1 MSIRATIFGYNF
13 ISKRQKMFKAR
24 VINWVL
30 LFSFMLNMGCAVKYN
45 RISTLPAKNQTFF
58 FKDGRQ
64 VIVSR
69 KPNSIATIA
78 ASQEKF
84 PINTRPSFIIA
95 VNNLSLQPVT
105 FSTEN
110 VAFTMEGKKL
120 KVFSYQELVQEIE
133 QQRRSAAM
141 THALIGATGVLG
153 AAMDG
158 GRTYHSGTYQTQT
171 SIYGDNNLYTGN
183 TAGVY
188 SGTTYDP
195 LATLQAQNTIN
206 AQTANNIAAVN
217 SAADKQLNI
226 VQNRILKKETV
237 LPNTWYGGYVRISN
251 LAEPQTPKTI
261 KSTISIGKDVHEFF
275 FIFAQEGQGS
285 QKSESIASLT
295 DSPENKNT
303 ETSYINDPH
312 EIETHSKAHKQS
324 VIEPETI
331 EPQYKFFFQLGVGT
345 PIAFSPGGKYFLS
358 QHANSLKLID
368 VKNGREIKT
377 FKSRPFLGADFS
389 PDGNYI
395 LNLSYQAELIGTISG
410 RLVQTFT
417 SNAGYIYDFAFS
429 SDGKYLLLAENKDV
443 SLWDVFTGDKIK
455 SFKGDNT
462 FIRVTFGPND
472 KYVISWSDDWTL
484 KVWDIISGREI
495 NSIAFWNSA
504 SFSTNTPSSG
514 FFGDRADIAF
524 SSDGNYMLYAAH
536 SFKERFPHKVELW
549 DVIEAK
555 KVRIFDCLVKDT
567 YDVFFTPDG
576 KFMVAREKDCL
587 ILWDISAG
595 KLAKQFKAEFNSVI
609 FNNDGGL
616 ILTTEGGLGLDN
628 PRITLW
634 EFAKEHKIR
643 TYMSKLP
650 SVKSITFSKDGEYLY
665 SANSDGTV
673 NKWEINKGKMNQLIN
688 GDKSY
693 KSLIVLD
700 NYGENVLYKRLD
712 HSFSLVNTNTGEEI
726 KTISPALNDS
736 SSLINASVLSRD
748 GSLLVT
754 KDSNNQLTVMNIN
767 KSSETKTFNNK
778 HQINSMAISP
788 DNRYLLAGC
797 GNNVLNIYDL
807 KKGLPAKTMGGGS
820 MAAYFLGYGN
830 SIISIAISPNNKY
843 AAIANLNSI
852 RLYNIATGE
861 IELQYSISDYIKCLA
876 FNHESKYLVS
886 GNSDGVLKIWDLFS
900 GKVIQ
905 ALKGH
910 DTAIEKIAISPD
922 GEKAVSVSSDG
933 LLCLWNIQKGEL
945 LAKFATYDNKEWVFL
960 TPDGYFNA
968 SANGA
973 NYLNIRVSSTKV
985 TGIEDYQLEY
995 RRPDIVAQKI
1005 N

>member
-1 MSIRATIFGYNF
+1 
-13 ISKRQKMFKAR
+13 MFKAR

-45 RISTLPAKNQTFF
+45 KISTLPAKNQTFF

-69 KPNSIATIA
+69 KANSIATIA
-78 ASQEKF
+78 ASQGKF

-95 VNNLSLQPVT
+95 VNNLSPQPVT

-110 VAFTMEGKKL
+110 VAFTMEGKEL

-141 THALIGATGVLG
+141 THALIGAAGVLG

-171 SIYGDNNLYTGN
+171 SIYGNNNLYTGN
-183 TAGVY
+183 TTGVY

-195 LATLQAQNTIN
+195 LATFQAQNTIN

-217 SAADKQLNI
+217 SDADKRIDI
-226 VQNRILKKETV
+226 VQNTILKKETV
-237 LPNTWYGGYVRISN
+237 LPNTWYGGYIRISR
-251 LAEPQTPKTI
+251 LAESQTPKRI
-261 KSTISIGKDVHEFF
+261 KTTISIGKDIHEFF
-275 FIFAQEGQGS
+275 FVFAQEGQGS
-285 QKSESIASLT
+285 QKSESLASLT

-312 EIETHSKAHKQS
+312 EIETHSKTHEQS

-331 EPQYKFFFQLGVGT
+331 EPQYKFFLQLGVGT
-345 PIAFSPGGKYFLS
+345 PIAFSPDGKYFLS

-377 FKSRPFLGADFS
+377 FKSRPFLGAGFS

-395 LNLSYQAELIGTISG
+395 LNLSYQAELIDTISG

-429 SDGKYLLLAENKDV
+429 SDGKYLLLTENKDV
-443 SLWDVFTGDKIK
+443 SLWDVFTGNKIK
-455 SFKGDNT
+455 TFKGDT
-462 FIRVTFGPND
+462 TSKRVTFGPND
-472 KYVISWSDDWTL
+472 KYVISWSYDWTL

-495 NSIAFWNSA
+495 NSIQFWNSA
-504 SFSTNTPSSG
+504 SFTNSDTRPGG
-514 FFGDRADIAF
+514 FFDQAAIAF
-524 SSDGNYMLYAAH
+524 SSDGNYMVYAAN
-536 SFKERFPHKVELW
+536 SLREKFPHKVELW
-549 DVIEAK
+549 DIIEGK
-555 KVRIFDCLVKDT
+555 KVRTLDCLAKGT
-567 YDVFFTPDG
+567 YGVLFTPDDNFLVTR
-576 KFMVAREKDCL
+576 KQDSL
-587 ILWDISAG
+587 ILWDISTG
-595 KLAKQFKAEFNSVI
+595 KKVKKINGNFNEVVFVNFGNSFLTKEGK
-609 FNNDGGL
+609 FND
-616 ILTTEGGLGLDN
+616 
-628 PRITLW
+628 PKITLRNF
-634 EFAKEHKIR
+634 EDGQIIR
-643 TYMSKLP
+643 TYMRQIP
-650 SVKSITFSKDGEYLY
+650 AVKSIAFSKDGKYLY
-665 SANSDGTV
+665 SANSDGAV
-673 NKWEINKGKMNQLIN
+673 NNWEINKGKMSQVIN

-736 SSLINASVLSRD
+736 SSLINAAVLSRD

-767 KSSETKTFNNK
+767 KSSETKTFSNK

-788 DNRYLLAGC
+788 DNRYLLAGG
-797 GNNVLNIYDL
+797 GNNILNIYDL

-820 MAAYFLGYGN
+820 FVAYYLGYDN
-830 SIISIAISPNNKY
+830 SITSIAISPNNKY

-886 GNSDGVLKIWDLFS
+886 GNSDGALKVWDLFS

-922 GEKAVSVSSDG
+922 GEKAVSLSSDG
-933 LLCLWNIQKGEL
+933 LLCLWNIQKGKL
-945 LAKFATYDNKEWVFL
+945 LAKFATYNNKEWVFL

-985 TGIEDYQLEY
+985 TGIDDYQLEY
-995 RRPDIVAQKI
+995 HKPDIVAQKI

>member
-1 MSIRATIFGYNF
+1 
-13 ISKRQKMFKAR
+13 MFKAK

-45 RISTLPAKNQTFF
+45 KISTLPAKNQTFF

-69 KPNSIATIA
+69 KANSIATIA

-84 PINTRPSFIIA
+84 PINTRPSFIIT
-95 VNNLSLQPVT
+95 VNNLSPQPVT

-110 VAFTMEGKKL
+110 VAFTTEGKEL

-141 THALIGATGVLG
+141 THALIGAAGVLG

-158 GRTYHSGTYQTQT
+158 GRTCHSGTYQTQT
-171 SIYGDNNLYTGN
+171 SIYGNNNLYTGN
-183 TAGVY
+183 TTGVY

-195 LATLQAQNTIN
+195 LATFQAQNTIN

-217 SAADKQLNI
+217 SAANMLLNI
-226 VQNRILKKETV
+226 VQNTILKKETV
-237 LPNTWYGGYVRISN
+237 LPNTWYGGYIRISS
-251 LAEPQTPKTI
+251 LAESQTPKRI
-261 KSTISIGKDVHEFF
+261 KTTISIGKDLHEFL

-285 QKSESIASLT
+285 QKSESIASLS

-303 ETSYINDPH
+303 ETSHINDPH
-312 EIETHSKAHKQS
+312 KIKTHSKAHEQS

-331 EPQYKFFFQLGVGT
+331 EPQYKFFLQLGAGT
-345 PIAFSPGGKYFLS
+345 PIAFGPGGKYFLS
-358 QHANSLKLID
+358 RHANSLKLID

-377 FKSRPFLGADFS
+377 FKSRPFLGAGFS

-410 RLVQTFT
+410 RLAQTFT

-443 SLWDVFTGDKIK
+443 SLWDVSTGDKIK
-455 SFKGDNT
+455 SFKSDNT
-462 FIRVTFGPND
+462 FMSVTFGPND

-484 KVWDIISGREI
+484 KVWDIISGREV

-504 SFSTNTPSSG
+504 SFSTNTPLSG

-555 KVRIFDCLVKDT
+555 KVRTFDCLVKDT
-567 YDVFFTPDG
+567 YDVFFTPDDN
-576 KFMVAREKDCL
+576 FMVTRKQDSL
-587 ILWDISAG
+587 ILWDISTG
-595 KLAKQFKAEFNSVI
+595 KKVKKINGNFNEVVFVNSGNSFLTKEGK
-609 FNNDGGL
+609 FND
-616 ILTTEGGLGLDN
+616 
-628 PRITLW
+628 PKITLRNF
-634 EFAKEHKIR
+634 EDGQIIR
-643 TYMSKLP
+643 TYMRQIP
-650 SVKSITFSKDGEYLY
+650 AVKSIAFSKDGKYLY
-665 SANSDGTV
+665 SANSDGTL
-673 NKWEINKGKMNQLIN
+673 NKWGINKGKMNQLIN

-693 KSLIVLD
+693 KSLMVLD
-700 NYGENVLYKRLD
+700 NYGEKVLYKRFD
-712 HSFSLVNTNTGEEI
+712 NSFSFVNTNTGKEI
-726 KTISPALNDS
+726 KTISPILNCS
-736 SSLINASVLSRD
+736 SSLIDAAVLSRD

-754 KDSNNQLTVMNIN
+754 KDSNNQLTVININ
-767 KSSETKTFNNK
+767 KSSETKTFNK
-778 HQINSMAISP
+778 KYQINSIAISP
-788 DNRYLLAGC
+788 DNRYLFAGG

-807 KKGLPAKTMGGGS
+807 KKGLPAKTVGGGS
-820 MAAYFLGYGN
+820 MAAYFLGYDN

-886 GNSDGVLKIWDLFS
+886 GNSDGVLKVWDLFS

-910 DTAIEKIAISPD
+910 DTAIEKIAISPN

-973 NYLNIRVSSTKV
+973 NYLNIPVSSTKV

-995 RRPDIVAQKI
+995 CRPDIVAQKI

>member
-1 MSIRATIFGYNF
+1 MIYGEITWKTTA
-13 ISKRQKMFKAR
+13 A
-24 VINWVL
+24 
-30 LFSFMLNMGCAVKYN
+30 
-45 RISTLPAKNQTFF
+45 
-58 FKDGRQ
+58 
-64 VIVSR
+64 
-69 KPNSIATIA
+69 IA

-84 PINTRPSFIIA
+84 PINTRPFFIIA
-95 VNNLSLQPVT
+95 VNNLSPQPVT

-110 VAFTMEGKKL
+110 VAFTMEGKEL

-141 THALIGATGVLG
+141 THALIGAAGVLG

-171 SIYGDNNLYTGN
+171 SIYGNNNLYTGD
-183 TAGVY
+183 TTGVY

-217 SAADKQLNI
+217 NAADKRLNI

-251 LAEPQTPKTI
+251 LAGPQTPKTI
-261 KSTISIGKDVHEFF
+261 KSTISIGKDLHEFF

-312 EIETHSKAHKQS
+312 EIETHSKADKQRI
-324 VIEPETI
+324 IEPETI
-331 EPQYKFFFQLGVGT
+331 KPQCKFFLQLGVGT
-345 PIAFSPGGKYFLS
+345 PIAFSPNGKYFLS
-358 QHANSLKLID
+358 KYENLLKLID
-368 VKNGREIKT
+368 VKTGREIRK
-377 FKSRPFLGADFS
+377 FRSFIFSANFS
-389 PDGNYI
+389 PDG
-395 LNLSYQAELIGTISG
+395 SYVFVPSNQSELYSTTSG
-410 RLVQTFT
+410 RLVRTFDST
-417 SNAGYIYDFAFS
+417 GYPFDFAFS
-429 SDGKYLLLAENKDV
+429 SDGKYLLLGTLGTGEDIF
-443 SLWDVFTGDKIK
+443 LWDVSTGDKIR
-455 SFKGDNT
+455 SFKPDN
-462 FIRVTFGPND
+462 IPMKVTFGPND
-472 KYVISWSDDWTL
+472 RYVICWSYDWTL

-504 SFSTNTPSSG
+504 SFSTSTPSSG
-514 FFGDRADIAF
+514 LFGDRADIAF

-549 DVIEAK
+549 DVIKAK
-555 KVRIFDCLVKDT
+555 KVRTFDCLVKDT

-587 ILWDISAG
+587 ILWDISTG

-616 ILTTEGGLGLDN
+616 ILTTEGGLGLEN

-650 SVKSITFSKDGEYLY
+650 SVKSITFSKGGEYLY
-665 SANSDGTV
+665 SANFDGTV

-726 KTISPALNDS
+726 KIISPALNDS

-778 HQINSMAISP
+778 HQISSMAISP
-788 DNRYLLAGC
+788 DNRYLLAG
-797 GNNVLNIYDL
+797 GSNNVLNIYDL

-820 MAAYFLGYGN
+820 MAAYFLGYDN